1 MITKLFR
8 KSPTEASR
16 AEEDGENQWAT
27 SCQDD
32 TSADPPLLASSV
44 VSVESCGRREITL
57 GRDIA
62 VHNFP
67 SLSWTLPPHRVRTG
81 KGQKNCTSL
90 LATVCLYTVLILHS
104 QVRCVWRGEK
114 LYITSAYRVFANSPN
129 ITLGGT

>member
-44 VSVESCGRREITL
+44 VSVESCGRRETTL

-67 SLSWTLPPHRVRTG
+67 SLSWTLPPYRVRTE
-81 KGQKNCTSL
+81 KVRNCT
-90 LATVCLYTVLILHS
+90 
-104 QVRCVWRGEK
+104 
-114 LYITSAYRVFANSPN
+114 
-129 ITLGGT
+129 

>member
-44 VSVESCGRREITL
+44 VSVESCGRRETTL

-62 VHNFP
+62 VHNFL
-67 SLSWTLPPHRVRTG
+67 SLSWTPRLHHVRM
-81 KGQKNCTSL
+81 
-90 LATVCLYTVLILHS
+90 
-104 QVRCVWRGEK
+104 
-114 LYITSAYRVFANSPN
+114 
-129 ITLGGT
+129 